1 MNYRE
6 NIATE
11 RGWIKMLCPYC
22 NSAGCEEDCVDFC
35 YNCDKTIEAG
45 EDFCNKECEIEFENS

>member
-1 MNYRE
+1 M
-6 NIATE
+6 E

-35 YNCDKTIEAG
+35 YNCDKAIEAG
-45 EDFCNKECEIEFENS
+45 EDFCNKECEKEFENS